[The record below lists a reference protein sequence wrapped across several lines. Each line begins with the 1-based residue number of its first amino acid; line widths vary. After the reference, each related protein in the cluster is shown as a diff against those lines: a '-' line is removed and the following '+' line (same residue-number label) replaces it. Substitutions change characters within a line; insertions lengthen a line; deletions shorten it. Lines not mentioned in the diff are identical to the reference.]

1 MQMGSKRAANRAASQ
16 EDITSDD
23 SSNGKVD
30 FVIAA
35 RPRRA
40 VRKTRVGASS
50 SLADTEVADMA
61 EGRAVREEEKQGKM
75 T

>member
-23 SSNGKVD
+23 NSNGKVD

-35 RPRRA
+35 HPRRA

-61 EGRAVREEEKQGKM
+61 EGRAVREEEKQGKV